1 MTRAALRVAAVVL
14 AAVPPFEISSAVWIN
29 AADLDRLAQG
39 PPRSR
44 WIVKAGREWLRL
56 WERTFGVDGFNPFDT
71 LAIARVTS
79 PALLACDTLPVR
91 IENLPDV

>member
-44 WIVKAGREWLRL
+44 WIVKAWREW
-56 WERTFGVDGFNPFDT
+56 
-71 LAIARVTS
+71 
-79 PALLACDTLPVR
+79 CDTLPAR